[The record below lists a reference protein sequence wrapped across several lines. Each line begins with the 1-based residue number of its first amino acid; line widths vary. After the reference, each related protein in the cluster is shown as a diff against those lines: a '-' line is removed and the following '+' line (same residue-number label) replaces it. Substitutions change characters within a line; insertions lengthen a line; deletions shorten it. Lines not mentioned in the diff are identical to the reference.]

1 MEKIYSICSPEI
13 LNHMIFRREDLSSLN
28 VGRLDLSEN
37 SEFLQLAAMR
47 IPDQISF
54 PAHTHL
60 DRRPSFDSL
69 RAQEAWVVISGIVQV
84 DYYDGDDSFQQS
96 FQLLPGDVSVT
107 FYGGHGYSI
116 NKGEALVYEFK
127 SGPYEGKEIDKRV
140 YGEK

>member
-1 MEKIYSICSPEI
+1 MEKIYSLCFPEI

-28 VGRLDLSEN
+28 VSRLDLSEN

-47 IPDQISF
+47 IPDQITFS
-54 PAHTHL
+54 AHTHL
-60 DRRPSFDSL
+60 DRKPSFDSL

-84 DYYDGDDSFQQS
+84 DYYDSDDMFQQS
-96 FQLLPGDVSVT
+96 FQLRPGDVSIT

>member
-1 MEKIYSICSPEI
+1 MEKIYSLRSPET
-13 LNHMIFRREDLSSLN
+13 LNHMIFRREDLASLN
-28 VGRLDLSEN
+28 VGRIDLSEN

-60 DRRPSFDSL
+60 DRRPSFNSL
-69 RAQEAWVVISGIVQV
+69 RAQEAWVIISGIVQV

-107 FYGGHGYSI
+107 FYGGHGYVI
-116 NKGEALVYEFK
+116 KKGEALVYEFK
-127 SGPYEGKEIDKRV
+127 SGPYEGKELDKRV